1 MGNGRII
8 QTEFIL
14 FLENKT
20 PSRKVKQI
28 DNRGSSFYV
37 GLYWAQ
43 EMAQH
48 DSSFQALADALAAN
62 EEQITKEL
70 IEVQGP
76 PVDIG
81 GYYKP
86 DVEKADKA
94 MRPCQLLNE
103 IYEKN

>member
-1 MGNGRII
+1 MNATGKWLDERKAPG
-8 QTEFIL
+8 
-14 FLENKT
+14 
-20 PSRKVKQI
+20 RKVKQI

-43 EMAQH
+43 ERAQH
-48 DSSFQALADALAAN
+48 DSSFKALADALAAK
-62 EEQITKEL
+62 EEQIVKEL
-70 IEVQGP
+70 IDVQGP

-86 DVEKADKA
+86 DVEKVDKA

-103 IYEKN
+103 IFEKN